1 MILLIIFLLIFSL
14 FVGAAFAILLMV
26 FFVHYFLNLFIVYT
40 ICIECWIWSIFYSTF
55 IIFWYFWVFSGFTN
69 LNQFRFLFFRFSFMI
84 SSALMFFVFLT
95 MLAVYFWT
103 EMMIIIVWKFL
114 FVRIAPL
121 DILNRILNTLPNQ
134 INDHLIP
141 STISPL
147 SITLIWIQSI
157 KLIDMLS
164 LFIGDICWIN
174 IKNFILSL
182 LLYWLSII
190 LFYNIRILFILI
202 LLRYHGGWII
212 AFAARLFVVLGN
224 L

>member
-69 LNQFRFLFFRFSFMI
+69 LNQFRFLFLRFSFMI
-84 SSALMFFVFLT
+84 SSALMFFLSLT

-103 EMMIIIVWKFL
+103 EMMIIIIWKFL

-134 INDHLIP
+134 INDNLIP
-141 STISPL
+141 STILPPG
-147 SITLIWIQSI
+147 ITLIWIQSI

-190 LFYNIRILFILI
+190 L
-202 LLRYHGGWII
+202 
-212 AFAARLFVVLGN
+212 
-224 L
+224 